1 MLRDW
6 LTKLLCP
13 QHIASPPGR
22 DATIA
27 AETADVAPIN
37 AFYYEVAMM
46 KLQSQFQEIR
56 AIDTRSTSY
65 FTIGS
70 AILPIVA
77 GFLAADQGLIARPP
91 LADLALALGFL
102 FYVLLTIFYVWSF
115 RYSGWDSRPDVQ
127 QWKLVSAQ
135 FKLEDLQGWLGDA
148 CVEAYTKNEPAIERK
163 ANKSA
168 MALWSLG
175 GEAIFL
181 SAAVATP
188 LWPFP

>member
-91 LADLALALGFL
+91 LADLAL
-102 FYVLLTIFYVWSF
+102 V
-115 RYSGWDSRPDVQ
+115 DS
-127 QWKLVSAQ
+127 SAIDSWNADWQ
-135 FKLEDLQGWLGDA
+135 E
-148 CVEAYTKNEPAIERK
+148 EPAEIRAAWETSPHSP
-163 ANKSA
+163 ACC
-168 MALWSLG
+168 
-175 GEAIFL
+175 GEA
-181 SAAVATP
+181 P
-188 LWPFP
+188 RHP